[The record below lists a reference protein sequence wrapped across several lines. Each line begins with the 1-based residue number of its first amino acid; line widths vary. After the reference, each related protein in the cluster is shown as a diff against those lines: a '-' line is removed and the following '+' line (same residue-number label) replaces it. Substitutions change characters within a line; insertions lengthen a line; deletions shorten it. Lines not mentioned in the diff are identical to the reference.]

1 MKGNKLLLALCG
13 LTLAAC
19 NYFQPRPAISSPTPT
34 KIAPYIATSTAPYT
48 STAVSTPRP
57 TYTMAP
63 PTYTPTNS
71 PLTIDAAS
79 YLPGVFVPIGSV
91 FIHQG
96 ANAVGFWVNPGGNIN
111 GDPLPENQR
120 GCDPDY
126 EPVAK
131 LPSVLDING
140 LNIPIDFRKGTL
152 FLYGE
157 PVFNAVGQADNPDP
171 NWRDI
176 TKDHYQT
183 GRFVGLYLLDIYS
196 GRGFCIDN
204 DAVLNGMD

>member
-34 KIAPYIATSTAPYT
+34 EIAPDIATSTAPYT

-91 FIHQG
+91 FLHQG
-96 ANAVGFWVNPGGNIN
+96 ANAVGFWVNPGGNTN
-111 GDPLPENQR
+111 GDPLPKDKRRCN
-120 GCDPDY
+120 PDY
-126 EPVAK
+126 EVVPS
-131 LPSVLDING
+131 LPTVLDING
-140 LNIPIDFRKGTL
+140 FRIPTDIREGVLYL
-152 FLYGE
+152 FGE
-157 PVFNAVGQADNPDP
+157 PVFNVVGEADSPDP
-171 NWRDI
+171 WKNI
-176 TKDHYQT
+176 TRIYYED
-183 GRFVGLYLLDIYS
+183 GRFYAMYLLDIYS
-196 GRGFCIDN
+196 GRGFCIEN
-204 DAVLNGMD
+204 DAVLNGLK